1 MQFMLVTLKHRL
13 VERVTHNK
21 IIFGKTKSEVIN
33 VIRKILFSS
42 IPVFFLFNLFIVSAQ
57 SITEIEIFDIE
68 KNKIIKIQKNPKIQ
82 LETKKII
89 KEIDNIV
96 TKFNPIPDKG
106 YLVKIPLTPSLQLK
120 NKWVNTSID
129 EVIIIIPEDEKPYLL
144 IIDNE
149 NKPHFFTIKT
159 EMDTLLK
166 TIDFSF

>member
-1 MQFMLVTLKHRL
+1 M
-13 VERVTHNK
+13 
-21 IIFGKTKSEVIN
+21 
-33 VIRKILFSS
+33 IRKILFSS
-42 IPVFFLFNLFIVSAQ
+42 IPILFLFNLFIVSAQ
-57 SITEIEIFDIE
+57 STTEIEILDIE

-106 YLVKIPLTPSLQLK
+106 YLVKIPLTPSLQLE

-166 TIDFSF
+166 TIEFSF

>member
-1 MQFMLVTLKHRL
+1 MLVTLKHRL
-13 VERVTHNK
+13 VESVNYKK
-21 IIFGKTKSEVIN
+21 ITFGKTKSEVVN

-42 IPVFFLFNLFIVSAQ
+42 IPILFLFNLFIVSAQ
-57 SITEIEIFDIE
+57 SITEIELLDIE
-68 KNKIIKIQKNPKIQ
+68 KNKIITIPTNPEIQ

-106 YLVKIPLTPSLQLK
+106 YLVKIPITPSLQVE

-129 EVIIIIPEDEKPYLL
+129 QVIIIIPEDEKPYLL
-144 IIDNE
+144 IIDHE

-159 EMDTLLK
+159 EMDALLK
-166 TIDFSF
+166 TLDFSF

>member
-1 MQFMLVTLKHRL
+1 MKA
-13 VERVTHNK
+13 VTHNK

-42 IPVFFLFNLFIVSAQ
+42 IPILFLFNLFIVSAQ
-57 SITEIEIFDIE
+57 SITEIELLDIE
-68 KNKIIKIQKNPKIQ
+68 KNKIITIPTNPKIQ

-106 YLVKIPLTPSLQLK
+106 YLVKIPLTPSVQLE
-120 NKWVNTSID
+120 NKWVNTLID
-129 EVIIIIPEDEKPYLL
+129 QVIIIIPEDEKPYLL

>member
-1 MQFMLVTLKHRL
+1 MLVTLKHRL

-42 IPVFFLFNLFIVSAQ
+42 IPVFFLFNLLIVSAQ

>member
-1 MQFMLVTLKHRL
+1 MLVTLKHRL

-42 IPVFFLFNLFIVSAQ
+42 IPILFLFNLFIVSAQ
-57 SITEIEIFDIE
+57 SITEIELLDIE
-68 KNKIIKIQKNPKIQ
+68 KNKIITIPTNPKIQ

-106 YLVKIPLTPSLQLK
+106 YLVKIPLTPSLQLE